1 MQRQM
6 LAVVSYAK
14 QILTSAAV
22 TVKRKKSHG
31 YECYKKKVK
40 SEYVPEKDI

>member
-22 TVKRKKSHG
+22 TVKRKKAMAMSATG
-31 YECYKKKVK
+31 KK
-40 SEYVPEKDI
+40 